1 MKLNEVIVRLVEN
14 PKNIYEVVDKDGFR
28 KELSVSGGWL
38 YFKRYNSSG
47 ELMDCES
54 AAGGFS
60 GNINLNHDWKLK
72 LEPVD
77 LITAA
82 NSGKKIKPIFDTKH
96 GFNELCYWSMSLK
109 NINSKWLIE
118 SKE

>member
-28 KELSVSGGWL
+28 RELSVSGGWF
-38 YFKRYNSSG
+38 YFKRYNSCG
-47 ELMDCES
+47 ELINCEGV
-54 AAGGFS
+54 AGGFN
-60 GNINLNHDWKLK
+60 GNINLNDDWKLK
-72 LEPVD
+72 REPVD
-77 LITAA
+77 FIIAA
-82 NSGKKIKPIFDTKH
+82 NSGKKIKPISDTKH
-96 GFNELCYWSMSLK
+96 GFNDLGYWAMSLK